1 MSDIPEAMG
10 DLAQATLVAHA
21 AEPVAGERA
30 KDDSGHTH
38 EPSCLNCGAKL
49 VGSHCHAC
57 GQPAHV
63 HRSLSAFFHDLLHG
77 VFHFEGKLWR
87 TLPMLAWRPGRLT
100 REYIDGRRASY
111 VSPIAVF
118 LFVVFLMFAVVSWL
132 EDPVNVGSGQLRSGL
147 TADVAQSEAQIK
159 VLEAERRQLVAR
171 SGNTLG
177 IDAKLADARKAAAL
191 EKAIAKD
198 GIRGA
203 AARAS
208 DDVPRWLAKPLGNA
222 AENPDLLLYKLQSA
236 SYKYSWLLI
245 PLSVPLV
252 FLLFPFNRRFHLY
265 DHTVFV
271 TYSLSFMMVLL
282 ILATAGARF
291 GAQPIMIGAVSYAPF
306 HMYRQ
311 LRGTYGT
318 SRAGSAWR
326 TAALLIF
333 ASIALMLFAAAIL
346 VLALG

>member
-63 HRSLSAFFHDLLHG
+63 HRSLSAFFHDLLHA

-118 LFVVFLMFAVVSWL
+118 LFVVFLMFAVVS
-132 EDPVNVGSGQLRSGL
+132 
-147 TADVAQSEAQIK
+147 
-159 VLEAERRQLVAR
+159 
-171 SGNTLG
+171 
-177 IDAKLADARKAAAL
+177 
-191 EKAIAKD
+191 
-198 GIRGA
+198 
-203 AARAS
+203 
-208 DDVPRWLAKPLGNA
+208 
-222 AENPDLLLYKLQSA
+222 
-236 SYKYSWLLI
+236 
-245 PLSVPLV
+245 
-252 FLLFPFNRRFHLY
+252 
-265 DHTVFV
+265 
-271 TYSLSFMMVLL
+271 
-282 ILATAGARF
+282 
-291 GAQPIMIGAVSYAPF
+291 
-306 HMYRQ
+306 
-311 LRGTYGT
+311 
-318 SRAGSAWR
+318 
-326 TAALLIF
+326 
-333 ASIALMLFAAAIL
+333 
-346 VLALG
+346 